1 MTKRLSIR
9 LVFLLALFGG
19 PAAAGIQSDL
29 DDFFDS
35 MGLHA
40 NVTPGGAY
48 EGQTAG
54 YYTGGNLFARAPTR
68 NYNLLTVQLP
78 GARAGCGGIDLFT
91 GGFSFINSDQLVAMM
106 KNIGSNAVGLAFQ
119 VALSTISPKLSG
131 LLQDMQD
138 MANKINAGNI
148 NSCETAANLLGGLLP
163 KTEASQK
170 ALCQSIGTG
179 NGIFEDYAA
188 SRQGCGTGGQRGSIL
203 AGARG
208 DPRFKDL
215 IPDGNIV
222 WNALKKISS
231 TGSDIQLAEMVMSL
245 TGTVI
250 YPLEPD
256 DSASVTPRILPPT
269 VKAENDR
276 DLLAF
281 LRGGEI
287 TIWHC
292 DSTGE
297 FECRSPARQRF
308 TIGAD
313 EGYATRIAAML
324 TGMIEN
330 MSAERPLTPEQLNL
344 LNETSLPVYK
354 MLNVATAYSP
364 AYAENW
370 KSTYADAIAL
380 DLVYQYFKSL
390 TTVVDDAVS
399 LLQLPEA
406 ITEDFRKRVTA
417 ARSGLERMREDK
429 TSQVDQTVQM
439 MQESMTVER
448 MLISAL
454 SPGLAGSVQ
463 WARTA
468 P

>member
-1 MTKRLSIR
+1 MRKFLFAVAMT
-9 LVFLLALFGG
+9 LACG
-19 PAAAGIQSDL
+19 PTAANVQSDL
-29 DDFFDS
+29 NNFFDS
-35 MGLHA
+35 MGLA
-40 NVTPGGAY
+40 SNVTPGGAY

-54 YYTGGNLFARAPTR
+54 YYTGGNLFARAPSR
-68 NYNLLTVQLP
+68 NYNLMTVQLP
-78 GARAGCGGIDLFT
+78 SARAGCGGIDLFT

-138 MANKINAGNI
+138 MANKINSSSI
-148 NSCETAANLLGGLLP
+148 NSCEAAANMLGGMLP

-179 NGIFEDYAA
+179 DGIFGDYAA
-188 SRQGCGTGGQRGSIL
+188 SRQGCGTGGQRSSII
-203 AGARG
+203 AGART

-231 TGSDIQLAEMVMSL
+231 TSADTQLAEMVMSL

-250 YPLEPD
+250 YPLAPND
-256 DSASVTPRILPPT
+256 DTPITPQVLPPT
-269 VKAENDR
+269 IKAENDR

-281 LRGGEI
+281 LKGGEV
-287 TIWHC
+287 TIWRC

-297 FECRSPARQRF
+297 FACRSPTKQTITLSANNGYSARV
-308 TIGAD
+308 
-313 EGYATRIAAML
+313 AALL
-324 TGMIEN
+324 TGMIDN
-330 MSAERPLTPEQLNL
+330 MYSESPLSTEQRNL

-370 KSTYADAIAL
+370 KSAYADAIAL
-380 DLVYQYFKSL
+380 DLIYQYFKSL
-390 TTVVDDAVS
+390 TYVVGDAVS

-417 ARSGLERMREDK
+417 TRASLERMRSAK
-429 TSQVDQTVQM
+429 TTQVDQTIQM
-439 MQESMTVER
+439 MQESMTIER
-448 MLISAL
+448 MLISAM
-454 SPGLAGSVQ
+454 SPGLANSVQ
-463 WARTA
+463 WSKAVR
-468 P
+468 

>member
-1 MTKRLSIR
+1 M
-9 LVFLLALFGG
+9 
-19 PAAAGIQSDL
+19 
-29 DDFFDS
+29 
-35 MGLHA
+35 
-40 NVTPGGAY
+40 
-48 EGQTAG
+48 
-54 YYTGGNLFARAPTR
+54 
-68 NYNLLTVQLP
+68 TVQLP
-78 GARAGCGGIDLFT
+78 AARAGCGGIDLFA
-91 GGFSFINSDQLVAMM
+91 GGFSFIDSDQLVAMM

-138 MANKINAGNI
+138 MANKINAGNV
-148 NSCETAANLLGGLLP
+148 NSCEAAANLLGGVLP
-163 KTEASQK
+163 KTEASRK

-179 NGIFEDYAA
+179 NGIFDDYAA
-188 SRQGCGTGGQRGSIL
+188 SRQGCGTGGQRSSVI

-231 TGSDIQLAEMVMSL
+231 TNSDTQLAEMVMSL

-250 YPLEPD
+250 YPLAPND
-256 DSASVTPRILPPT
+256 DSPITPRILPPT
-269 VKAENDR
+269 IKAGNDR

-281 LRGGEI
+281 LKGGEV

-292 DSTGE
+292 DSIGE
-297 FECRSPARQRF
+297 FECRNPVRQAI
-308 TIGAD
+308 TINNED
-313 EGYATRIAAML
+313 GYAARVADIL
-324 TGMIEN
+324 TGMIDN
-330 MSAERPLTPEQLNL
+330 MYNESPLTTEQLNL

-390 TTVVDDAVS
+390 THVVGDAVD

-406 ITEDFRKRVTA
+406 ITGEFRKRVTA
-417 ARSGLERMREDK
+417 TRASLERMRADK
-429 TSQVDQTVQM
+429 TSQVDQTIQM
-439 MQESMTVER
+439 MQESMTIER
-448 MLISAL
+448 MLISAM
-454 SPGLAGSVQ
+454 SPGLASSVQ
-463 WARTA
+463 WARA
-468 P
+468 VQ

>member
-1 MTKRLSIR
+1 MHKSAITQLVIILSLICGQA
-9 LVFLLALFGG
+9 VAS
-19 PAAAGIQSDL
+19 IHSDL

-35 MGLHA
+35 MQLA
-40 NVTPGGAY
+40 TNITPAGAY

-54 YYTGGNLFARAPTR
+54 YYTGGNLFARVPTR
-68 NYNLLTVQLP
+68 NYNLMTVQLP
-78 GARAGCGGIDLFT
+78 AARAGCGGIDLFT

-106 KNIGSNAVGLAFQ
+106 RNIGSNAVSLAFQ

-138 MANKINAGNI
+138 MANKINAGNF
-148 NSCETAANLLGGLLP
+148 NSCEAAANLLGGVLP
-163 KTEASQK
+163 KTDASQK

-179 NGIFEDYAA
+179 NGIFGDYAA
-188 SRQGCGTGGQRGSIL
+188 SRQGCGTGGQRSTII

-208 DPRFKDL
+208 DSRFKDL

-231 TGSDIQLAEMVMSL
+231 TSSDTQLAEMVMSL

-250 YPLEPD
+250 YPLAAD
-256 DSASVTPRILPPT
+256 DSSPITPNILPPT
-269 VKAENDR
+269 IKAENDR

-281 LRGGEI
+281 LRGGEV

-297 FECRSPARQRF
+297 FECRSPTRQNI
-308 TIGAD
+308 TISED
-313 EGYATRIAAML
+313 DGYAARVADIL
-324 TGMIEN
+324 TGMIDN
-330 MSAERPLTPEQLNL
+330 MYNESPLTTEQLNL

-380 DLVYQYFKSL
+380 DLIYQYFKSL
-390 TTVVDDAVS
+390 TYVVGDAVD

-406 ITEDFRKRVTA
+406 ITGEFQKRVIAT
-417 ARSGLERMREDK
+417 RNSLERMRADK
-429 TSQVDQTVQM
+429 TSQVDQTIQM
-439 MQESMTVER
+439 MQESMTIER
-448 MLISAL
+448 MLISAM
-454 SPGLAGSVQ
+454 SPGLASSVQ
-463 WARTA
+463 WARTVQ
-468 P
+468 

>member
-1 MTKRLSIR
+1 MRKTMLTSVTTLLS
-9 LVFLLALFGG
+9 LTFGQ
-19 PAAAGIQSDL
+19 AVASIHSDL

-35 MGLHA
+35 MELA
-40 NVTPGGAY
+40 SSITPAGAY

-68 NYNLLTVQLP
+68 NYNLMTVQLP
-78 GARAGCGGIDLFT
+78 AARAGCGGIDLFA

-138 MANKINAGNI
+138 MANKINADNI
-148 NSCETAANLLGGLLP
+148 NSCEAAANLLGGILP

-179 NGIFEDYAA
+179 NGIFDDYAA
-188 SRQGCGTGGQRGSIL
+188 SRQGCGTGGQRSSVI
-203 AGARG
+203 AGARS
-208 DPRFKDL
+208 DSRFKDL

-231 TGSDIQLAEMVMSL
+231 TSSDTQLAEMVMSL

-250 YPLEPD
+250 YPLAPND
-256 DSASVTPRILPPT
+256 DAPITPRILPPT
-269 VKAENDR
+269 IKAENDR

-281 LRGGEI
+281 LRGGEV

-297 FECRSPARQRF
+297 FECRSPSRQTV
-308 TIGAD
+308 TISAD
-313 EGYATRIAAML
+313 DGYAARVADIL
-324 TGMIEN
+324 TGMIDN
-330 MSAERPLTPEQLNL
+330 MYNESPLTTEQLNL

-380 DLVYQYFKSL
+380 DLIYQYFKSL
-390 TTVVDDAVS
+390 TYVVGDAVD

-406 ITEDFRKRVTA
+406 ITGEFQKRVTA
-417 ARSGLERMREDK
+417 TRTSLERMRADK
-429 TSQVDQTVQM
+429 TSQVDQTIQM
-439 MQESMTVER
+439 MQESMTIER
-448 MLISAL
+448 MLISAM
-454 SPGLAGSVQ
+454 SPGLASSVQ
-463 WARTA
+463 WARA
-468 P
+468 VQ